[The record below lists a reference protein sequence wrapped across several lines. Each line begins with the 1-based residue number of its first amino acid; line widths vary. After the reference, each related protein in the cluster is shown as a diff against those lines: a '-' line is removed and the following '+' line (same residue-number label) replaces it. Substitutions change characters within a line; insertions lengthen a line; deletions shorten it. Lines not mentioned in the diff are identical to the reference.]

1 MKAKVGDVDVDFLI
15 DSGSPVNT
23 IPWETYEKLN
33 REKAKLFEVKAKC
46 SRTFYGYSSEVPL
59 EIARTFRAKV
69 LINDQKPSVIA
80 EFFVVMG
87 AKKALLGKPTAEA
100 LKVLKVGL
108 NVNAVSKIEEFPKT
122 PGIQV
127 AFEIDHSV
135 EPKKSAYFRVP
146 LSVEEMV
153 ERKLDEMLW
162 QGIIEIVSQP
172 TKWISP
178 LIVVPKGNNDI
189 RICVNMKNP
198 NKAIK
203 RIHHPLPI
211 MEDFLPNLGRAKLFS
226 RLDIKSAYHHL
237 ELSEE
242 SRELTTFFTK
252 RGLMRYKR
260 LAFGVNCAPEIF
272 QKFMEE
278 VLIGIPGCM
287 VMIDDIII
295 YGKDLEEHDRR
306 LKMVLERL
314 AQYRLTIN
322 KEKSVYRVYEL
333 DFLGFHLSRS
343 GCAPTQEKVKAL
355 RNFRKPNSSDEVSS
369 FLGLVTYVGSF
380 IHNLSEKTKALRMV
394 TKEPFK
400 WTDEQQHEF
409 DYLREVLM
417 KETIE
422 RAYFRREADTFLY
435 TDASGAG
442 LGAVLLQKHNENGR
456 MVPRVIAFASKAL
469 TDVEKR
475 YAQTHREALAIVWAV
490 KHFYMYLFGT
500 KFTIMSDHLP
510 LKYIFGPREKLMS
523 KRMITRAEAW
533 ALQLQPFQ
541 FSIEFVPGKK
551 NIADI
556 FSRLMNTVDEPFE
569 ENSPCFLAAVTS
581 WNNEGD
587 IVSVKD
593 VREATEKNDELQNV
607 IKALQTGNWSS
618 DLIKYRA
625 FETELNVESGI
636 LTRNQRMVI
645 PENLRERILHCAH
658 QGHPGA
664 VTTKNL
670 LRERVW
676 WLGMD
681 RHVEDYLKRCLGCA
695 TVQRDNPPEALIRTR
710 LPESPWDA
718 VAIDF
723 LEIREHGV
731 KLLVLVDYYTRF
743 VSVEIMKVTDASHLI
758 EVLEKIFDIWGYPW
772 LIRSDNGSPFQS
784 QEFETWRRARDID
797 HDLTTPY
804 TPQQN
809 GEVERQN
816 RGIIRAL
823 KIAKV
828 LGQPWKR
835 ALKEY
840 LNAYNRRPHRV
851 TMKAPLSL
859 MVNRKI
865 RDELPQRL
873 CLEPVDDEEWK
884 DRDRIEKYK
893 GKLYTD
899 ARRHAKPC
907 DIKIGD
913 EVLVKNQATGKLQS
927 NFLPT
932 PHLVIDRQANEL
944 LTQQEDGPVSRR
956 SITQVKRWENP
967 SENEKETVHPESDVE
982 KRTEDMDV
990 NLKDAQ
996 EEVVQEP
1003 DIDDEPLDQLVLRKS
1018 TRMRKTNPSY
1028 IFNTSEMLLSINEI
1042 VDDLMDKFQHS
1053 VK

>member
-1 MKAKVGDVDVDFLI
+1 MEFLI

-23 IPWETYEKLN
+23 IPWETYEKLVK
-33 REKAKLFEVKAKC
+33 EKAKLFEVKTKC

-69 LINDQKPSVIA
+69 YVNDQKPSVVA

-87 AKKALLGKPTAEA
+87 AKRALLGKPTAEA

-108 NVNAVSKIEEFPKT
+108 DVSAINDVEEFPKT
-122 PGIQV
+122 PGFQV
-127 AFEIDHSV
+127 SFEIDHSV

-153 ERKLDEMLW
+153 ERKLDEMLL
-162 QGIIEIVSQP
+162 QGIIERVSQP

-211 MEDFLPNLGRAKLFS
+211 MEDFLPSLGRAKLFS

-237 ELSEE
+237 ELSED

-295 YGKDLEEHDRR
+295 YGKDLAEHDQR
-306 LKMVLERL
+306 LDIVLKRL

-322 KEKSVYRVYEL
+322 KDKSVYRVCEL
-333 DFLGFHLSRS
+333 DFLRFHLSRS

-355 RNFRKPNSSDEVSS
+355 KNFRKPQTPDEVSS

-380 IHNLSEKTKALRMV
+380 IHNLSDKTKALRMA
-394 TKEPFK
+394 TKEPFT
-400 WTDEQQHEF
+400 WADEQQREF
-409 DYLREVLM
+409 DFLREVLI

-422 RAYFRREADTFLY
+422 RAYFRREAATYLY

-442 LGAVLLQKHNENGR
+442 LGAVLLQKHIENGKT
-456 MVPRVIAFASKAL
+456 VPRVIAFASKAL

-510 LKYIFGPREKLMS
+510 LKYIFGPREKLMT

-556 FSRLMNTVDEPFE
+556 FSRLMNTADEPFE
-569 ENSPCFLAAVTS
+569 ESSPCFLAAITS
-581 WNNEGD
+581 WNREGN
-587 IVSVKD
+587 IVSVSD
-593 VREATEKNDELQNV
+593 VRKATEADDELQSV

-618 DLIKYRA
+618 DLTRYRA
-625 FETELNVESGI
+625 FESELNVEHGI
-636 LTRNQRMVI
+636 LTRNQLMVLPKI
-645 PENLRERILHCAH
+645 LQEKVLHCAH

-670 LRERVW
+670 LRDRVW

-681 RHVEDYLKRCLGCA
+681 RQVDDYLKRCLGCA

-710 LPESPWDA
+710 LPENPWDA

-743 VSVEIMKVTDASHLI
+743 VAVEVMKVTDASHLI
-758 EVLEKIFDIWGYPW
+758 EALEKIFDIWGYPW

-784 QEFETWRRARDID
+784 QEFEAWRKARDIE

-823 KIAKV
+823 QIAKV

-835 ALKEY
+835 SLKEY
-840 LNAYNRRPHRV
+840 LSAYNRRPHRV
-851 TMKAPLSL
+851 TMKAPLAL

-865 RDELPQRL
+865 KDELPQRL
-873 CLEPVDDEEWK
+873 CLEPIDDEEWK

-893 GKLYTD
+893 GKLYAD
-899 ARRHAKPC
+899 ARRHAKSC
-907 DIKIGD
+907 DIQIGD
-913 EVLVKNQATGKLQS
+913 SVLVKNQATGKLQS

-932 PHLVIDRQANEL
+932 PHVVVDRQANEV
-944 LTQQEDGPVSRR
+944 LTRHDNGPVARR
-956 SITQVKRWENP
+956 SITQVKRWEDP
-967 SENEKETVHPESDVE
+967 SEDKEETSQSEPQVE
-982 KRTEDMDV
+982 KKPVAMEIDSGDFEKNITQEQDV
-990 NLKDAQ
+990 N
-996 EEVVQEP
+996 E
-1003 DIDDEPLDQLVLRKS
+1003 EPLDPVTLRKS
-1018 TRMRKTNPSY
+1018 TRMRKPNPKY
-1028 IFNTSEMLLSINEI
+1028 LLGTSEMLLAINEI
-1042 VDDLMDKFQHS
+1042 VEDIFGKFQNQ
-1053 VK
+1053 